1 MAQLT
6 LTKLYL
12 ACIEFNYLAGD
23 SYMLIVQKILAQ
35 TELIWQKN
43 KNILVNTFC

>member
-1 MAQLT
+1 MKYVFFGESDQIYAMAQLT

-23 SYMLIVQKILAQ
+23 SYVLIVQKILVQ
-35 TELIWQKN
+35 TK
-43 KNILVNTFC
+43 